1 MVTMTLGIIFLA
13 VALPLFIGVLIGC
26 SLTQQALQARTR
38 RQAAMQYEL
47 NTQWQELESYWRELE
62 IAQQTILEQGKGK
75 RNFSVRPPVMVARES
90 ATRR

>member
-26 SLTQQALQARTR
+26 SLTQQALQARAR

-47 NTQWQELESYWRELE
+47 NTQWQELESCWRELE
-62 IAQQTILEQGKGK
+62 IAQQTIPEQGKG
-75 RNFSVRPPVMVARES
+75 NFSVRPPVMVARES
-90 ATRR
+90 TTRR